1 MTDAA
6 STPRKQGGRP
16 FQKGQSGNPA
26 GRPAGS
32 RNQASIMAEKL
43 MADESDAIV
52 RTVIDAAK
60 SGDMVAARLVLE
72 RLCPVR
78 KGRPVTINLPKVE
91 TVNDVAVALGAVTQ
105 AMAVGE
111 ITPDEAATVGSV
123 LEVKRRTF
131 ETIELERRIAAL
143 EAKGGVKA

>member
-6 STPRKQGGRP
+6 SATRKQPGRP
-16 FQKGQSGNPA
+16 FRKGHSGNPA
-26 GRPAGS
+26 GRPSGS

-60 SGDMVAARLVLE
+60 GGDMVAARLVLE

-78 KGRPVTINLPKVE
+78 KGRPVTIDLPKVE
-91 TVNDVAVALGAVTQ
+91 GVNDLVVALGAVTH
-105 AMAVGE
+105 AMAAGE
-111 ITPDEAATVGSV
+111 ITPDEAATVAGV
-123 LEVKRRTF
+123 LDVKRRTF

-143 EAKGGVKA
+143 ERRSNGGG